1 MIEKRYFRSVVS
13 AISATPLGL
22 NVLYEFL
29 STNLNRTLNEVP
41 DGKSIATYI
50 YSTLATKM
58 TNDNETEKVSTRYI
72 IIAPFPFIKPNEQRI
87 VQSTY
92 RTKHF

>member
-1 MIEKRYFRSVVS
+1 MYFRYINHILDGRIEKRYFKSVIS

-29 STNLNRTLNEVP
+29 STNLNIILNELP
-41 DGKSIATYI
+41 DGEGVASYI

-58 TNDNETEKVSTRYI
+58 TNDDEFEKVSTG
-72 IIAPFPFIKPNEQRI
+72 FIVFFSLKL
-87 VQSTY
+87 
-92 RTKHF
+92 

>member
-1 MIEKRYFRSVVS
+1 VIEKRYFRSVIS

-41 DGKSIATYI
+41 DGKGIVTYI

-58 TNDNETEKVSTRYI
+58 TNDNETEKVSTGYI
-72 IIAPFPFIKPNEQRI
+72 IIATYHFINLTSKI
-87 VQSTY
+87 
-92 RTKHF
+92 